1 MEFPFVFGK
10 VVTGPQ
16 FINRKKELA
25 KLKANIDHGIH
36 TVLISPRRWGKS
48 SLIKFLS
55 KKMSKDKQFKFVLID
70 FFRFSDEQEFYEEY
84 SKAILKAGSSK
95 LSDLGNQ
102 IIRMEKKSF
111 LLVTTRLVENLG
123 KEQQKELLF
132 LLRQGL
138 DSVKR
143 REK

>member
-1 MEFPFVFGK
+1 MVTNLTVSILMYMEFPFVFGK

-48 SLIKFLS
+48 SLIKHLS

-70 FFRFSDEQEFYEEY
+70 FFRFSDEVEF
-84 SKAILKAGSSK
+84 
-95 LSDLGNQ
+95 
-102 IIRMEKKSF
+102 
-111 LLVTTRLVENLG
+111 
-123 KEQQKELLF
+123 
-132 LLRQGL
+132 
-138 DSVKR
+138 
-143 REK
+143 

>member
-1 MEFPFVFGK
+1 MDVFE
-10 VVTGPQ
+10 
-16 FINRKKELA
+16 ELFDLYDRECEEWLETSLSETSFA
-25 KLKANIDHGIH
+25 HLTFNHYQYLKAIDDLGCP
-36 TVLISPRRWGKS
+36 TLS
-48 SLIKFLS
+48 SLSEYLKVSNASTSAMINKLIHERLVVKYQS
-55 KKMSKDKQFKFVLID
+55 EKDKRSYYV
-70 FFRFSDEQEFYEEY
+70 
-84 SKAILKAGSSK
+84 K

-138 DSVKR
+138 DSVKSN
-143 REK
+143 